1 MRPERAAGEAT
12 GLLRLPAIAT
22 VPRAAGGDGH
32 LLPRLSELT
41 AQNQSIMCR
50 EVLWRSHPP
59 APPIQELLRPS
70 LGTRSDVLE
79 MLSSLVTTEPDA
91 TLNLVLCSQCLAH
104 TSEGFRARLRGRE
117 PRSVRSGSVTSHVVS
132 CSCTGESRA

>member
-1 MRPERAAGEAT
+1 MWRHSEGTSPRRHSRGMLPEHAAGEVT
-12 GLLRLPAIAT
+12 GFHRLPAIST
-22 VPRAAGGDGH
+22 FPRVAGWGQGH

-41 AQNQSIMCR
+41 VQNQRIMCQ

-79 MLSSLVTTEPDA
+79 MLS
-91 TLNLVLCSQCLAH
+91 
-104 TSEGFRARLRGRE
+104 
-117 PRSVRSGSVTSHVVS
+117 
-132 CSCTGESRA
+132 